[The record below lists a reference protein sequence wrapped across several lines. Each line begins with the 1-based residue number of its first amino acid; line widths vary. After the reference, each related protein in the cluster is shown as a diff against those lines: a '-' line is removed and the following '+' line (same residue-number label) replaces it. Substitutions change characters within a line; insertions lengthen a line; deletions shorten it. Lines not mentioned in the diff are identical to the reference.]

1 MISRQTKL
9 QLLVFALVA
18 VFGLLFTGAR
28 YAGLASLVPG
38 HDNGYLVSA
47 DFTDSGGIFQGAE
60 VTQRG
65 VLVGKVEKLTL
76 TPSGVRLRLRLKPG
90 SRVPLPVK
98 AAVGNR
104 SAVGE
109 QYVDLQPQSDGKARL
124 VSGSV
129 IPVSMTSIPIQPT
142 QLLVNLDRLVRSV
155 DTADVTTVLDELGT
169 AFDGTGTDLTRL
181 VDASNSLT
189 EAATQYLPQTIKL
202 IQDGRP
208 VLKTQNDVSGQFQ
221 SYNRDLASLT
231 DQLRRS
237 DPDFRALF
245 RNGTASAQATT
256 ALLEANRAA
265 LPVLLDN
272 LVSTAQVQAVRIP
285 ALRQILVTYPNVVA
299 GGFTVTPGDGSAHFG
314 FVTNSASPPCTTGG
328 YTPNRRRSPD
338 DVSSKPANFGAYC
351 GSRSPQTVRGAN
363 QAPRPGGLPP
373 FPNDRAQAQASLFSG
388 QVGTDGMP
396 TVLADYD
403 PSTGHAI
410 TATGSRYVLGSTGGA
425 DAVFG
430 SNSWQWLL
438 LDPLRS

>member
-1 MISRQTKL
+1 MITRQTKL

-28 YAGLASLVPG
+28 YAGLATLIPG

-47 DFTDSGGIFQGAE
+47 DFADSGGIFQGAE

-76 TPSGVRLRLRLKPG
+76 TPTGVRLSLRLKPG
-90 SRVPLPVK
+90 SSVGSPVK
-98 AAVGNR
+98 ASVGNR

-109 QYVDLQPQSDGKARL
+109 QYVDLQPQSNGPARL
-124 VSGSV
+124 SKGAV
-129 IPVSMTSIPIQPT
+129 IPVSMTSIPIPPT
-142 QLLVNLDRLVRSV
+142 QLLVNLDGLVRSV
-155 DTADVTTVLDELGT
+155 NTADVATVLDELGT
-169 AFDGTGTDLTRL
+169 AFDGTGNDLTRI
-181 VDASNSLT
+181 VDASNQLT
-189 EAATQYLPQTIKL
+189 AAATENLPQTIKL
-202 IQDGRP
+202 IQDGEP
-208 VLKTQNDVSGQFQ
+208 VLKTQNDVSGQFR

-231 DQLRRS
+231 SQLRSS

-245 RNGTASAQATT
+245 RNGTQSAQVTT
-256 ALLEANRAA
+256 SLIEANRAN

-299 GGFTVTPGDGSAHFG
+299 GGFTVTPGDGTAHFG

-328 YTPNRRRSPD
+328 YSPDRRR
-338 DVSSKPANFGAYC
+338 AFGDTAPKAADFNAYC

-363 QAPRPGGLPP
+363 QAPRPGGLQP

-388 QVGTDGMP
+388 QTGTDGTR

-403 PSTGHAI
+403 PTTGHAI
-410 TATGSRYVLGSTGGA
+410 TATGSQYVLGSTGGA
-425 DAVFG
+425 DALFG
-430 SNSWQWLL
+430 SASWQWLL